1 MGTHDMETF
10 NYFKKTKVN
19 CALCP
24 REMEMAEFTDFLQV
38 QFFKVQLQPLW
49 FYPKLPA
56 TQGRQELLMHQCFKP
71 FFFVTD
77 IEKK

>member
-24 REMEMAEFTDFLQV
+24 REMEKAEFTDFLQV
-38 QFFKVQLQPLW
+38 QFLN
-49 FYPKLPA
+49 PA
-56 TQGRQELLMHQCFKP
+56 LL
-71 FFFVTD
+71 
-77 IEKK
+77 I